1 MSRSFIPQ
9 YPELNTNL
17 QAVADL
23 ITNRIQTADHQ
34 LETALK
40 TMANNGGKYIRP
52 GSVCLFSMIKGPND
66 QEQLLK
72 AAASIEI
79 LHMATLIHD
88 DIIDDAPQRRGAIS
102 IQAAFGKD
110 IAVYSGDYLFTVFFQ
125 LITEAFANTPL
136 LKVNATVMS
145 KILNGELGQ
154 MAHRF
159 DLNQSV
165 TTYLDNIKG
174 KTAALFSLAARE
186 GAFLGNLSEQE
197 VQIAQVIGE
206 KVGMAFQIL
215 DDILDYSD
223 GHDMNKPVL
232 EDLTTGVY
240 SLPLLIALANDPSH
254 AIRDLLAKQS
264 QMTMD
269 DLLQIRQL
277 VIANDGVKI
286 AHQTA
291 QQYSNDALASLADLP
306 DSKATRNLKKLINK
320 LLNRTN

>member
-9 YPELNTNL
+9 YPELNTQL
-17 QAVADL
+17 QDVAAL
-23 ITNRIQTADHQ
+23 ITNRIQTADPQ

-40 TMANNGGKYIRP
+40 AMANNGGKFIRP
-52 GSVCLFSMIKGPND
+52 GFVCLFSMIQGAKD
-66 QEQLLK
+66 QDQLLK

-125 LITEAFANTPL
+125 LITETFANTPL
-136 LKVNATVMS
+136 LKINAAVMT

-159 DLNQSV
+159 NLHQTV
-165 TTYLDNIKG
+165 TTYLNNIQG

-186 GAFLGNLSEQE
+186 GAYLGGLAEDQIK
-197 VQIAQVIGE
+197 IAQTIGE
-206 KVGMAFQIL
+206 KVGITFQIL

-223 GHDMNKPVL
+223 GSKLNKPVL

-240 SLPLLIALANDPSH
+240 SLPLLMALENDQNH
-254 AIRDLLAKQS
+254 QIHDLLAKQR
-264 QMTMD
+264 QLTMG
-269 DLLQIRQL
+269 DLHQVQQL
-277 VIANDGVKI
+277 VIEDNGVTA
-286 AHQTA
+286 AHQLA
-291 QQYSNDALASLADLP
+291 QQYSNEALELLNQLP
-306 DSKATRNLKKLINK
+306 DSKATRALQKVISK